1 MRTKITDGVYLNVI
15 TSNQFKTTRINV
27 QFLAPLRA
35 QQSGRRGLLTS
46 VLETNSAEYPTQ
58 DQLAARLEEM
68 YGASFGFGVA
78 REGAVHRM
86 GAAISVLNDQ
96 YTDTPLLPAAFAF
109 LRSVLMR
116 PLMQGSVL
124 DPATVQRERDNLLLY
139 LASLKEDRG
148 TQAALALQHGY
159 FDDPVQAAPSFGES
173 ADIEGIDAQTLT
185 DVYHDA
191 LTHDAIEIIVLGPV
205 TTETVLPLAQQLG
218 FAPRQVALSPGY
230 DQPVHTDV
238 RQFHEH
244 APVQQAKLN
253 LGYHVESDD
262 CGPRYFAA
270 MVANQLFGGSPLSLL
285 FRNVR
290 EQASLAYFASSSLNQ
305 RRHFM
310 MVQTGIEA
318 ANRAQTEALIAEQLD
333 KVVRGDFPDDLLQT
347 VKDEI
352 LNGRESALDSQRFLM
367 NQALT
372 SALQPAAAL
381 DLPTFTARVQAV
393 TKADVAAAAATF
405 KLQAVYLLDGEEQ

>member
-15 TSNQFKTTRINV
+15 ESNQFKTTRINV

-35 QQSGRRGLLTS
+35 QQSGRRALLTS
-46 VLETNSAEYPTQ
+46 VLETNSADYPTQ
-58 DQLAARLEEM
+58 DQLSARLEEM

-96 YTDTPLLPAAFAF
+96 YTDHSLLPDAFAF
-109 LRSVLMR
+109 LQSVLMR
-116 PLMQGSVL
+116 PLMAGDTL
-124 DPATVQRERDNLLLY
+124 DPATVERERDNMLMY

-148 TQAALALQHGY
+148 TQAALALQHSY
-159 FDDPVQAAPSFGES
+159 FDDAVQAAPSFGEPE
-173 ADIEGIDAQTLT
+173 DIDGIDPATLT
-185 DVYHDA
+185 AVYHDA
-191 LTHDAIEIIVLGPV
+191 IAHDAIEIIVLGPV
-205 TTETVLPLAQQLG
+205 TVDTVMPLAKQLE
-218 FAPRQVALSPGY
+218 FAARTVELSTGY
-230 DQPVHTDV
+230 DQPVQLPV
-238 RQFHEH
+238 RRVHEQ
-244 APVQQAKLN
+244 AAVQQAKLN

-262 CGPRYFAA
+262 CGPQYFAS

-290 EQASLAYFASSSLNQ
+290 EKASLAYFASSSLNQ

-318 ANRAQTEALIAEQLD
+318 ENRSAAEALIAEQLAT
-333 KVVRGDFPDDLLQT
+333 VVRGDFTDEMLRT
-347 VKDEI
+347 IKDEI

-372 SALQPAAAL
+372 AALQPAAAI
-381 DLPTFTARVQAV
+381 DLATFSARVEAV
-393 TKADVAAAAATF
+393 TREDVAAAAATF
-405 KLQAVYLLDGEEQ
+405 KLQAVYFLDGEEQ